1 MGEKTRTTRRGKA
14 VNGWDPFSFPAH
26 PRKGS
31 GTNPQRGRSIEL
43 SEADAISE
51 GWDTGSTIV
60 TSAITESQ
68 IKKIKSHASGHR
80 LISTRVRKEFL
91 SPHTAVHNWVSELPG
106 GTSPRLV
113 FSFLFQ
119 ALTSHPRHTA
129 AFEGAMA

>member
-1 MGEKTRTTRRGKA
+1 MTHTDGNGEKNRATHREKA
-14 VNGWDPFSFPAH
+14 VGGWDPFSFPAH

-31 GTNPQRGRSIEL
+31 GTDSKKGRSTDL
-43 SEADAISE
+43 SETDAISE

-80 LISTRVRKEFL
+80 LMSTRVRKEFL

-106 GTSPRLV
+106 GTSP
-113 FSFLFQ
+113 
-119 ALTSHPRHTA
+119 
-129 AFEGAMA
+129 